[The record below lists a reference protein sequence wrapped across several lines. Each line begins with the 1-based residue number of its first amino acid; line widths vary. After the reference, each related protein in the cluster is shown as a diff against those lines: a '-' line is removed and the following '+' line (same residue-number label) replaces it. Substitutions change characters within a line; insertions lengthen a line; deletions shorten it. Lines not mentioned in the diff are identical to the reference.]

1 MNLLD
6 TDIIIEM
13 LRERKHEV
21 GAISIITLIEV
32 LRGLEARKRAKVKE
46 LLEESFNLLNLD
58 NEVIGTYCNLY
69 HKLKEEGTLIPDADL
84 LIAATAMSHNITL
97 KTKDEHFERLRHL
110 GLKLAL
116 AHIKQKE

>member
-13 LRERKHEV
+13 LRERSHEV

-58 NEVIGTYCNLY
+58 NQIIETYCNLY
-69 HKLKEEGTLIPDADL
+69 QKLKEEGTLIPDADL
-84 LIAATAMSHNITL
+84 LIAATAMSHNIKL

-110 GLKLAL
+110 GLKLAQAPKKL
-116 AHIKQKE
+116 RE

>member
-6 TDIIIEM
+6 TDILIEM

-32 LRGLEARKRAKVKE
+32 LRGLEAKKRAKVKE

-58 NEVIGTYCNLY
+58 NEVIETYCSLY
-69 HKLKEEGTLIPDADL
+69 YQLKEEGILVPDADL
-84 LIAATAMSHNITL
+84 LIAATAMSHHIAL

-110 GLKLAL
+110 GLRLE
-116 AHIKQKE
+116 QEPKEQRE